1 MRTPRIRNMAAVA
14 AALRREVRQDTHF
27 LSSISYAIHIR
38 MIPQSHERNRI
49 YGYQAKGGTVLNV
62 YKRAL
67 LYVIRKKGKSLTLF
81 LLLLFITVSVMVGVS
96 IRDGTAKAAENLRA
110 TIGASFTMSGNINN
124 LDFHDGE
131 SGYTAEKIP
140 ISLNT
145 VEQIRNI
152 EGIKIYNAEQ
162 HTSVIAEGIYY
173 LSGMSSGSL
182 SANTETACQTDF
194 MNGILELAKGR
205 HITEDDRDAALI
217 SDKLAAENHLQV
229 GSELILKSASGDSGE
244 QTKVLIVGLYSSDGK
259 MEYDDDT
266 IFTTHDIYWKLSGQK
281 PFGYSGNV
289 TFYVTDPKELNH
301 IVEQVQQITS
311 IQWEDYFIRI
321 NESEY
326 KAVAYQIQTMER
338 LTEILITVI
347 AGVGFIVVALV
358 LAMRIKNRIHEAGI
372 FLSVGESAPQIML
385 QLICEIFM
393 ITVLV
398 FLVSPMLGRFI
409 VGQVEAALKNM
420 GTVIVMPISL
430 KTTALQFLL
439 ETLIIVFAVVTAAL
453 PVARMKPKD
462 ILSKM
467 S

>member
-1 MRTPRIRNMAAVA
+1 M
-14 AALRREVRQDTHF
+14 
-27 LSSISYAIHIR
+27 
-38 MIPQSHERNRI
+38 
-49 YGYQAKGGTVLNV
+49 NV

-182 SANTETACQTDF
+182 YANTETACQTDF
-194 MNGILELAKGR
+194 MNGILELAEGR

-229 GSELILKSASGDSGE
+229 GSELILKSASNDSRE
-244 QTKVLIVGLYSSDGK
+244 QAKVLIVGLYSSDGK
-259 MEYDDDT
+259 MEYDNDT
-266 IFTTHDIYWKLSGQK
+266 IFTTHDVYWKLSGQK

-289 TFYVTDPKELNH
+289 TFYVNDPKELNH

-358 LAMRIKNRIHEAGI
+358 LAMRIRNRIHEAGI
-372 FLSVGESAPQIML
+372 LLSVGESAPQIML
-385 QLICEIFM
+385 QLICEILM
-393 ITVLV
+393 IAALV
-398 FLVSPMLGRFI
+398 FFVSPMLGRFI
-409 VGQVEAALKNM
+409 VGQVEAALKNT
-420 GTVIVMPISL
+420 GTVIAMSISL

-439 ETLIIVFAVVTAAL
+439 ETLIIVLAVVTAAL

>member
-1 MRTPRIRNMAAVA
+1 M
-14 AALRREVRQDTHF
+14 
-27 LSSISYAIHIR
+27 
-38 MIPQSHERNRI
+38 
-49 YGYQAKGGTVLNV
+49 NV

-81 LLLLFITVSVMVGVS
+81 LLLLLITVSVMVGIS

-124 LDFHDGE
+124 LDFRDNE
-131 SGYTAEKIP
+131 AGYTAEKIP

-145 VEQIRNI
+145 VEQMITV
-152 EGIKIYNAEQ
+152 EGIKTYNAEQ
-162 HTSVIAEGIYY
+162 HTSVTAEGIYY
-173 LSGMSSGSL
+173 LSAMSSGSL
-182 SANTETACQTDF
+182 SANTETAYQTDF
-194 MNGILELAKGR
+194 MNGILELAEGR

-229 GSELILKSASGDSGE
+229 GSELVLESASGDSGE
-244 QTKVLIVGLYSSDGK
+244 QTKVLIVGLYSSDDK
-259 MEYDDDT
+259 MEYDNDT
-266 IFTTHDIYWKLSGQK
+266 IFTTHDVYWKLSGQK
-281 PFGYSGNV
+281 PFGYSGNI

-301 IVEQVQQITS
+301 IMEQIQQITS

-393 ITVLV
+393 IAVLV
-398 FLVSPMLGRFI
+398 FLASPMLGRFI

-420 GTVIVMPISL
+420 GTVIAMPISL
-430 KTTALQFLL
+430 KTMALQFLL

>member
-1 MRTPRIRNMAAVA
+1 M
-14 AALRREVRQDTHF
+14 
-27 LSSISYAIHIR
+27 
-38 MIPQSHERNRI
+38 
-49 YGYQAKGGTVLNV
+49 NV

-81 LLLLFITVSVMVGVS
+81 LLLLLITVSVMVGVS
-96 IRDGTAKAAENLRA
+96 IRDGTAKAAENLRT

-131 SGYTAEKIP
+131 AGYTAEKIP

-152 EGIKIYNAEQ
+152 EGIKTYNAKQ
-162 HTSVIAEGIYY
+162 HTSVTAEGIYY
-173 LSGMSSGSL
+173 LSGMSSGNL
-182 SANTETACQTDF
+182 STNTETAYQTDF
-194 MNGILELAKGR
+194 MNGILELAEGR

-229 GSELILKSASGDSGE
+229 GSELVLESASGDSGE
-244 QTKVLIVGLYSSDGK
+244 QTKVLIVGLYSSDDK
-259 MEYDDDT
+259 MEYDNDT
-266 IFTTHDIYWKLSGQK
+266 IFTTHDVYWKLSGQK

-289 TFYVTDPKELNH
+289 TFYVTDPKELNR

-385 QLICEIFM
+385 QLICEILM
-393 ITVLV
+393 IAALV
-398 FLVSPMLGRFI
+398 FFVSPMLGQFI

-420 GTVIVMPISL
+420 GTIITMSISL

-439 ETLIIVFAVVTAAL
+439 ETLIIVLAVVTAAL
-453 PVARMKPKD
+453 PIARMKPKD

>member
-1 MRTPRIRNMAAVA
+1 M
-14 AALRREVRQDTHF
+14 
-27 LSSISYAIHIR
+27 
-38 MIPQSHERNRI
+38 
-49 YGYQAKGGTVLNV
+49 NV

-152 EGIKIYNAEQ
+152 EGIKIYNAGQ

-194 MNGILELAKGR
+194 MNGILELAEGR

-301 IVEQVQQITS
+301 IVEQVQQIAS

>member
-1 MRTPRIRNMAAVA
+1 M
-14 AALRREVRQDTHF
+14 
-27 LSSISYAIHIR
+27 
-38 MIPQSHERNRI
+38 
-49 YGYQAKGGTVLNV
+49 NV

-194 MNGILELAKGR
+194 MNGILELAEGR

-289 TFYVTDPKELNH
+289 TFYVTDPKELNR

>member
-1 MRTPRIRNMAAVA
+1 M
-14 AALRREVRQDTHF
+14 
-27 LSSISYAIHIR
+27 
-38 MIPQSHERNRI
+38 
-49 YGYQAKGGTVLNV
+49 NV

-81 LLLLFITVSVMVGVS
+81 LLLFLITESVMVGIS

-131 SGYTAEKIP
+131 AGYTAEKIP

-152 EGIKIYNAEQ
+152 EGIKTYNAEQ
-162 HTSVIAEGIYY
+162 HTSVTAEGIYY

-182 SANTETACQTDF
+182 SANTETAYQTDF
-194 MNGILELAKGR
+194 MNGILKLSEGR

-229 GSELILKSASGDSGE
+229 GSELVLESASGDSGE
-244 QTKVLIVGLYSSDGK
+244 QTKVLIVGLYSSDNK
-259 MEYDDDT
+259 MEYDNDT
-266 IFTTHDIYWKLSGQK
+266 IFTTHDVYWKLSGQK
-281 PFGYSGNV
+281 PFGYSGNI

-385 QLICEIFM
+385 QLICEILM
-393 ITVLV
+393 IAVLV
-398 FLVSPMLGRFI
+398 FFVSPMLGQFI

-420 GTVIVMPISL
+420 GTVIAMSISL
-430 KTTALQFLL
+430 KTMALQFLL

>member
-1 MRTPRIRNMAAVA
+1 
-14 AALRREVRQDTHF
+14 
-27 LSSISYAIHIR
+27 
-38 MIPQSHERNRI
+38 
-49 YGYQAKGGTVLNV
+49 
-62 YKRAL
+62 
-67 LYVIRKKGKSLTLF
+67 
-81 LLLLFITVSVMVGVS
+81 MVGIS

-131 SGYTAEKIP
+131 AGYTAEKIP

-152 EGIKIYNAEQ
+152 EGIKTYNAEQ
-162 HTSVIAEGIYY
+162 HTSVTAEEIYY
-173 LSGMSSGSL
+173 FSGMSSGSL

-194 MNGILELAKGR
+194 MNGILELAEGR

-229 GSELILKSASGDSGE
+229 GSELVLKSASNDSRE
-244 QTKVLIVGLYSSDGK
+244 QAKVLIVGLYSSDGK

-266 IFTTHDIYWKLSGQK
+266 IFTTHDVYWKLSGQK

-289 TFYVTDPKELNH
+289 TFYVNDPKELNH
-301 IVEQVQQITS
+301 IVEQVQQIES

-347 AGVGFIVVALV
+347 AGVGFIVLALV
-358 LAMRIKNRIHEAGI
+358 LAMRIRNRIHEAGI
-372 FLSVGESAPQIML
+372 FLSIGESAPQIML
-385 QLICEIFM
+385 QLIFEILM
-393 ITVLV
+393 IAVLV
-398 FLVSPMLGRFI
+398 FLVSPVLGRFI
-409 VGQVEAALKNM
+409 VGQVEDILINM
-420 GTVIVMPISL
+420 GTAITMSTSL
-430 KTTALQFLL
+430 KVTVLQFLL
-439 ETLIIVFAVVTAAL
+439 EILIIVFAVVTAAL
-453 PVARMKPKD
+453 PVVRMKPKD

-467 S
+467 N

>member
-1 MRTPRIRNMAAVA
+1 M
-14 AALRREVRQDTHF
+14 
-27 LSSISYAIHIR
+27 
-38 MIPQSHERNRI
+38 
-49 YGYQAKGGTVLNV
+49 NV

-81 LLLLFITVSVMVGVS
+81 LLLFLITESVMVGIS

-131 SGYTAEKIP
+131 AGYTAEKIP

-152 EGIKIYNAEQ
+152 EGIKTYNAEQ
-162 HTSVIAEGIYY
+162 HTSVTAEGIYY
-173 LSGMSSGSL
+173 LSGMSSGNL
-182 SANTETACQTDF
+182 STNTETAYQTDF
-194 MNGILELAKGR
+194 MNGILELAEGR

-229 GSELILKSASGDSGE
+229 GSELVLKSASNDSRE
-244 QTKVLIVGLYSSDGK
+244 QAKILIVGLYSSDGK
-259 MEYDDDT
+259 MEYDNDT

-289 TFYVTDPKELNH
+289 TFYVNDPKELNH
-301 IVEQVQQITS
+301 IVEQVQQIES

-347 AGVGFIVVALV
+347 AGVGFIVLALV
-358 LAMRIKNRIHEAGI
+358 LAMRIRNRIHEAGI
-372 FLSVGESAPQIML
+372 FLSIGESAPQIML
-385 QLICEIFM
+385 QLIFEILM
-393 ITVLV
+393 IAVLV
-398 FLVSPMLGRFI
+398 FLVSPVLGRFI
-409 VGQVEAALKNM
+409 VGQVEDILINM
-420 GTVIVMPISL
+420 GTAITMSTSL
-430 KTTALQFLL
+430 KVTVLQFLL
-439 ETLIIVFAVVTAAL
+439 EILIIVFAVVTAAL
-453 PVARMKPKD
+453 PVVRMKPKD

-467 S
+467 N

>member
-1 MRTPRIRNMAAVA
+1 MNI
-14 AALRREVRQDTHF
+14 
-27 LSSISYAIHIR
+27 
-38 MIPQSHERNRI
+38 
-49 YGYQAKGGTVLNV
+49 

-81 LLLLFITVSVMVGVS
+81 LLLLLITVSVMVGVS
-96 IRDGTAKAAENLRA
+96 IRDGTAKAAENLRT

-124 LDFHDGE
+124 LDFHNGE
-131 SGYTAEKIP
+131 AGYTAEKIP
-140 ISLNT
+140 ISLKA
-145 VEQIRNI
+145 VEQMIDI
-152 EGIKIYNAEQ
+152 EGIKTYNAEQ
-162 HTSVIAEGIYY
+162 HTSVAAKGIDY

-182 SANTETACQTDF
+182 SANTETAYQTDF
-194 MNGILELAKGR
+194 MNGILKLSEGR

-229 GSELILKSASGDSGE
+229 GSELVLESASGDSGE
-244 QTKVLIVGLYSSDGK
+244 QTKVLIVGLYSSDNK
-259 MEYDDDT
+259 MEYDNDT
-266 IFTTHDIYWKLSGQK
+266 IFTTHDVYWKLSGQK
-281 PFGYSGNV
+281 PFGYSGNI

-385 QLICEIFM
+385 QLICEILM
-393 ITVLV
+393 IAVLV
-398 FLVSPMLGRFI
+398 FFVSPMLGQFI

-420 GTVIVMPISL
+420 GTVIAMSISL
-430 KTTALQFLL
+430 KTMALQFLL

>member
-1 MRTPRIRNMAAVA
+1 M
-14 AALRREVRQDTHF
+14 
-27 LSSISYAIHIR
+27 
-38 MIPQSHERNRI
+38 
-49 YGYQAKGGTVLNV
+49 NV

-81 LLLLFITVSVMVGVS
+81 LLLLLITVSVMVGIS

-131 SGYTAEKIP
+131 AGYTAEKIP

-152 EGIKIYNAEQ
+152 EGIKTYNAEQ
-162 HTSVIAEGIYY
+162 HTSVTAEEIYY

-194 MNGILELAKGR
+194 MNGILELAEGR

-229 GSELILKSASGDSGE
+229 GSELVLKSASNDSRE
-244 QTKVLIVGLYSSDGK
+244 QAKVLIVGLYSSDGK

-289 TFYVTDPKELNH
+289 TFYVNDPKELNH
-301 IVEQVQQITS
+301 IVEQVQQIES

-326 KAVAYQIQTMER
+326 KEVAYQIQTMER

-358 LAMRIKNRIHEAGI
+358 LAMRIRNRIHEAGI
-372 FLSVGESAPQIML
+372 LLSVGESAPQIML
-385 QLICEIFM
+385 QLICEILM
-393 ITVLV
+393 IVVLV
-398 FLVSPMLGRFI
+398 FLVSPVLGWFM

-420 GTVIVMPISL
+420 GMAITMAISL
-430 KTTALQFLL
+430 KVTVLQFLL
-439 ETLIIVFAVVTAAL
+439 EILIIVFAVVTAAL

>member
-1 MRTPRIRNMAAVA
+1 MNI
-14 AALRREVRQDTHF
+14 
-27 LSSISYAIHIR
+27 
-38 MIPQSHERNRI
+38 
-49 YGYQAKGGTVLNV
+49 

-81 LLLLFITVSVMVGVS
+81 LLLLLITVSVMVGVS
-96 IRDGTAKAAENLRA
+96 IRDGTAKAAENLRT

-131 SGYTAEKIP
+131 AGYTAEKIP

-152 EGIKIYNAEQ
+152 EGIKTYNAEQ
-162 HTSVIAEGIYY
+162 HTSVTAEGIYY
-173 LSGMSSGSL
+173 LSGMSSGNL
-182 SANTETACQTDF
+182 STNTETAYQTDF
-194 MNGILELAKGR
+194 MNGILELAEGR

-229 GSELILKSASGDSGE
+229 GSEIVLESASGDSGE
-244 QTKVLIVGLYSSDGK
+244 QTKVLIVGLYSSDDK
-259 MEYDDDT
+259 MEYDNDT
-266 IFTTHDIYWKLSGQK
+266 IFTTHDVYWKLSGQK

-289 TFYVTDPKELNH
+289 TFYVTDPKELNR

-385 QLICEIFM
+385 QLICEILM
-393 ITVLV
+393 IAALV
-398 FLVSPMLGRFI
+398 FFVSPMLGQFI

-420 GTVIVMPISL
+420 GTIITMSISL

-439 ETLIIVFAVVTAAL
+439 ETLIIVLAVVTAAL
-453 PVARMKPKD
+453 PIARMKPKD

>member
-1 MRTPRIRNMAAVA
+1 M
-14 AALRREVRQDTHF
+14 
-27 LSSISYAIHIR
+27 
-38 MIPQSHERNRI
+38 
-49 YGYQAKGGTVLNV
+49 NV

-81 LLLLFITVSVMVGVS
+81 LLLLLITVSVMVGVS
-96 IRDGTAKAAENLRA
+96 IRDGTAKAAENLRT

-194 MNGILELAKGR
+194 MNGILELAEGR

-229 GSELILKSASGDSGE
+229 GSELVLESASGDSGE
-244 QTKVLIVGLYSSDGK
+244 QTKVLIVGLYSSDNK
-259 MEYDDDT
+259 MEYDNDT
-266 IFTTHDIYWKLSGQK
+266 IFTTHDVYWKLSGQK
-281 PFGYSGNV
+281 PFGYSGNI

-358 LAMRIKNRIHEAGI
+358 LAMRIRNRIHEAGI
-372 FLSVGESAPQIML
+372 LLSVGESAPQIML
-385 QLICEIFM
+385 QLICEILM
-393 ITVLV
+393 IAALV
-398 FLVSPMLGRFI
+398 FFVSPMLGRFI
-409 VGQVEAALKNM
+409 VGQVEAALKNT
-420 GTVIVMPISL
+420 GTVIAMSISL

-439 ETLIIVFAVVTAAL
+439 ETLIIVLAVVTAAL

>member
-1 MRTPRIRNMAAVA
+1 M
-14 AALRREVRQDTHF
+14 
-27 LSSISYAIHIR
+27 
-38 MIPQSHERNRI
+38 
-49 YGYQAKGGTVLNV
+49 NV

-81 LLLLFITVSVMVGVS
+81 LLLLLITVSVMVGIS
-96 IRDGTAKAAENLRA
+96 IRDGTAKAAENLRT

-124 LDFHDGE
+124 LDFCDNE
-131 SGYTAEKIP
+131 AGYTAEKIP

-162 HTSVIAEGIYY
+162 HTSVTAEGIYY
-173 LSGMSSGSL
+173 LSGMPSGSL
-182 SANTETACQTDF
+182 SANTETAYQTDF
-194 MNGILELAKGR
+194 INGILELAEGR
-205 HITEDDRDAALI
+205 HITEDDRDVALI

-229 GSELILKSASGDSGE
+229 GCELVLESASGDSGE

-259 MEYDDDT
+259 MEYDNDT
-266 IFTTHDIYWKLSGQK
+266 IFTTHDVYWKLFGQK

-311 IQWEDYFIRI
+311 IQWEDYFI

-338 LTEILITVI
+338 LTEILIIVI

-385 QLICEIFM
+385 QFICEILM
-393 ITVLV
+393 IAVLV

-420 GTVIVMPISL
+420 GTVIAMSISL
-430 KTTALQFLL
+430 KTIALQFLL

-453 PVARMKPKD
+453 PIARMKPKD

>member
-1 MRTPRIRNMAAVA
+1 M
-14 AALRREVRQDTHF
+14 
-27 LSSISYAIHIR
+27 
-38 MIPQSHERNRI
+38 
-49 YGYQAKGGTVLNV
+49 NV

-124 LDFHDGE
+124 LDFCDNE
-131 SGYTAEKIP
+131 AGYTAEKIP

-152 EGIKIYNAEQ
+152 EGIKTYNAEQ
-162 HTSVIAEGIYY
+162 HTSVTAEEIYY
-173 LSGMSSGSL
+173 LSGMSNGSL
-182 SANTETACQTDF
+182 TANTETACQTDF
-194 MNGILELAKGR
+194 MNGILELAEGR

-229 GSELILKSASGDSGE
+229 GSELVLKSASNDSRE
-244 QTKVLIVGLYSSDGK
+244 QAKVLIVGLYSSDGK

-266 IFTTHDIYWKLSGQK
+266 IFTTHDVYWKLSGQK

-289 TFYVTDPKELNH
+289 TFYVNDPKELNH
-301 IVEQVQQITS
+301 IVEQVQEIES

-358 LAMRIKNRIHEAGI
+358 LAMRIRNRIHEAGI
-372 FLSVGESAPQIML
+372 LLSVGESAPQIML
-385 QLICEIFM
+385 QLICEILM
-393 ITVLV
+393 IAALV
-398 FLVSPMLGRFI
+398 FFVSPMLGRFI

-420 GTVIVMPISL
+420 GTVIAMSISL

>member
-1 MRTPRIRNMAAVA
+1 M
-14 AALRREVRQDTHF
+14 
-27 LSSISYAIHIR
+27 
-38 MIPQSHERNRI
+38 
-49 YGYQAKGGTVLNV
+49 NV

-81 LLLLFITVSVMVGVS
+81 LLLLLITVSVMVGIS

-131 SGYTAEKIP
+131 AGYTAEKIP

-152 EGIKIYNAEQ
+152 EGIKTYNAEQ
-162 HTSVIAEGIYY
+162 HTSVTAEEIYY

-194 MNGILELAKGR
+194 MNGILELAEGR

-229 GSELILKSASGDSGE
+229 GSELVLKSASNDSRE
-244 QTKVLIVGLYSSDGK
+244 QAKVLIVGLYSSDGK

-266 IFTTHDIYWKLSGQK
+266 IFTTHDVYWKLSGQK

-289 TFYVTDPKELNH
+289 TFYVNDPKELNH
-301 IVEQVQQITS
+301 IVEQVQQIES

-326 KAVAYQIQTMER
+326 KEVAYQIQTMER

-358 LAMRIKNRIHEAGI
+358 LAMRIRNRIHEAGI
-372 FLSVGESAPQIML
+372 LLSVGESAPQIML
-385 QLICEIFM
+385 QLICEILM
-393 ITVLV
+393 IVVLV
-398 FLVSPMLGRFI
+398 FLVSPVLGWFM

-420 GTVIVMPISL
+420 GMAITMAISL
-430 KTTALQFLL
+430 KVTVLQFLL
-439 ETLIIVFAVVTAAL
+439 EILIIVFAVVTAAL

>member
-1 MRTPRIRNMAAVA
+1 M
-14 AALRREVRQDTHF
+14 
-27 LSSISYAIHIR
+27 
-38 MIPQSHERNRI
+38 
-49 YGYQAKGGTVLNV
+49 NV

-81 LLLLFITVSVMVGVS
+81 LLLFLITESVMVGIS

-124 LDFHDGE
+124 LDFHNGE
-131 SGYTAEKIP
+131 AGYSTEKIP
-140 ISLNT
+140 ISLKA
-145 VEQIRNI
+145 VEQMITV
-152 EGIKIYNAEQ
+152 EGIKTYNAEQ
-162 HTSVIAEGIYY
+162 HTSVTAEGIYY

-194 MNGILELAKGR
+194 MNGILELAEGR

-229 GSELILKSASGDSGE
+229 GSELVLKSASNDSRE
-244 QTKVLIVGLYSSDGK
+244 QAKILIVGLYSSDGK
-259 MEYDDDT
+259 MEYDNDT

-289 TFYVTDPKELNH
+289 TFYVNDPKELNH
-301 IVEQVQQITS
+301 IVEQVQQIES

-347 AGVGFIVVALV
+347 AGVGFIVLALV
-358 LAMRIKNRIHEAGI
+358 LAMRIRNRIHEAGI
-372 FLSVGESAPQIML
+372 FLSIGESAPQIML
-385 QLICEIFM
+385 QLIFEILM
-393 ITVLV
+393 IAVLV
-398 FLVSPMLGRFI
+398 FLVSPVLGRFI
-409 VGQVEAALKNM
+409 VGQVEDILINM
-420 GTVIVMPISL
+420 GTAITMSTSL
-430 KTTALQFLL
+430 KVTVLQFLL
-439 ETLIIVFAVVTAAL
+439 EILIIVFAVVTAAL
-453 PVARMKPKD
+453 PVVRMKPKD

-467 S
+467 N

>member
-1 MRTPRIRNMAAVA
+1 M
-14 AALRREVRQDTHF
+14 
-27 LSSISYAIHIR
+27 
-38 MIPQSHERNRI
+38 
-49 YGYQAKGGTVLNV
+49 NV

-81 LLLLFITVSVMVGVS
+81 LLLLLITVSVMVGIS
-96 IRDGTAKAAENLRA
+96 IRDGTAKAAENLRT

-124 LDFHDGE
+124 LDFRDNE
-131 SGYTAEKIP
+131 AGYTAEKIP

-162 HTSVIAEGIYY
+162 HTSVTVWGIYY
-173 LSGMSSGSL
+173 LSGMPSGSL
-182 SANTETACQTDF
+182 SANTETAYQTDF
-194 MNGILELAKGR
+194 INGILELAEGR

-217 SDKLAAENHLQV
+217 SDKLASENNLQV
-229 GSELILKSASGDSGE
+229 GSELILESASGDCGE

-259 MEYDDDT
+259 MEYDNDT
-266 IFTTHDIYWKLSGQK
+266 IFTTHDVYWKLSGQK
-281 PFGYSGNV
+281 PFGYSGNIF
-289 TFYVTDPKELNH
+289 FYVTDPKELNH
-301 IVEQVQQITS
+301 IVEQVQQIES

-385 QLICEIFM
+385 QLICEILM
-393 ITVLV
+393 IAVLV
-398 FLVSPMLGRFI
+398 FLASSMLGRFI

-420 GTVIVMPISL
+420 GTVIAMSISL

-439 ETLIIVFAVVTAAL
+439 ETLIIVFAVVTAAF
-453 PVARMKPKD
+453 PIARMKPKD

>member
-1 MRTPRIRNMAAVA
+1 M
-14 AALRREVRQDTHF
+14 
-27 LSSISYAIHIR
+27 
-38 MIPQSHERNRI
+38 
-49 YGYQAKGGTVLNV
+49 NV

-81 LLLLFITVSVMVGVS
+81 LLLLLITVSVMVGIS
-96 IRDGTAKAAENLRA
+96 IRDGTAKAAENLRT

-124 LDFHDGE
+124 LDFRDNE
-131 SGYTAEKIP
+131 AGYTAEKIP

-145 VEQIRNI
+145 VEQMITV
-152 EGIKIYNAEQ
+152 EGIKTYNAEQ
-162 HTSVIAEGIYY
+162 HTSVTAEGIYY
-173 LSGMSSGSL
+173 LSAMPSGSL
-182 SANTETACQTDF
+182 SANTETAYQTDF
-194 MNGILELAKGR
+194 MNGILELAEGR

-229 GSELILKSASGDSGE
+229 GSELILKSASGDCEE
-244 QTKVLIVGLYSSDGK
+244 QIKVLIVGLYSSDGK
-259 MEYDDDT
+259 MEYDNDT
-266 IFTTHDIYWKLSGQK
+266 IFTTHDVYWKLSRQK
-281 PFGYSGNV
+281 PFGYSGNI

-301 IVEQVQQITS
+301 IVEQIQQITS

-321 NESEY
+321 NEFEY

-385 QLICEIFM
+385 QLICEILM
-393 ITVLV
+393 IAVLV

-420 GTVIVMPISL
+420 GTVIAMPISL

>member
-1 MRTPRIRNMAAVA
+1 M
-14 AALRREVRQDTHF
+14 
-27 LSSISYAIHIR
+27 
-38 MIPQSHERNRI
+38 
-49 YGYQAKGGTVLNV
+49 NV

-81 LLLLFITVSVMVGVS
+81 LLLFLITESVMVGIS

-131 SGYTAEKIP
+131 AGYTAEKIP

-152 EGIKIYNAEQ
+152 EGIKTYNAEQ
-162 HTSVIAEGIYY
+162 HTSVTAEEIYY

-194 MNGILELAKGR
+194 MNRILELAEGR

-229 GSELILKSASGDSGE
+229 GSELVLKSASNDSRE
-244 QTKVLIVGLYSSDGK
+244 QAKILIVGLYSSDGK
-259 MEYDDDT
+259 MEYDNDT

-289 TFYVTDPKELNH
+289 TFYVNDPKELNH
-301 IVEQVQQITS
+301 IVEQVQQIES

-326 KAVAYQIQTMER
+326 KEVAYQIQTMER

-358 LAMRIKNRIHEAGI
+358 LAMRIRNRIHEAGI
-372 FLSVGESAPQIML
+372 LLSVGESAPQIML

-439 ETLIIVFAVVTAAL
+439 ETLIIVLAVVTAAL

>member
-1 MRTPRIRNMAAVA
+1 M
-14 AALRREVRQDTHF
+14 
-27 LSSISYAIHIR
+27 
-38 MIPQSHERNRI
+38 
-49 YGYQAKGGTVLNV
+49 NV

-81 LLLLFITVSVMVGVS
+81 LLLLLITVSVMVGIS

-131 SGYTAEKIP
+131 AGYTTEKIP

-145 VEQIRNI
+145 VEQMIII
-152 EGIKIYNAEQ
+152 EGIKTYNAEQ
-162 HTSVIAEGIYY
+162 HTSVTAEGIYY

-182 SANTETACQTDF
+182 SANTETAYQTDF
-194 MNGILELAKGR
+194 MNGILELAEGR

-229 GSELILKSASGDSGE
+229 GSELVLESASGDSGE
-244 QTKVLIVGLYSSDGK
+244 QTKVLIVGLYSSDDK
-259 MEYDDDT
+259 MEYDNDT
-266 IFTTHDIYWKLSGQK
+266 IFTTHDVYWKLSGQK

-338 LTEILITVI
+338 LTEILIIVI

-385 QLICEIFM
+385 QLICEILM
-393 ITVLV
+393 IAVLV

-420 GTVIVMPISL
+420 GIVIAMPISL
-430 KTTALQFLL
+430 KTMALQFLL
-439 ETLIIVFAVVTAAL
+439 ETLIIVFAVVTAAF

>member
-1 MRTPRIRNMAAVA
+1 M
-14 AALRREVRQDTHF
+14 
-27 LSSISYAIHIR
+27 
-38 MIPQSHERNRI
+38 
-49 YGYQAKGGTVLNV
+49 NV

-81 LLLLFITVSVMVGVS
+81 LLLLLITMSVMVGVS
-96 IRDGTAKAAENLRA
+96 IRDGTAKAAKNLRA

-131 SGYTAEKIP
+131 AGYTAEKIP

-145 VEQIRNI
+145 VEQMIII
-152 EGIKIYNAEQ
+152 EGIKTYNAEQ
-162 HTSVIAEGIYY
+162 HTSVTAEGIYY

-182 SANTETACQTDF
+182 SANTETAYQTDF
-194 MNGILELAKGR
+194 MNGILELAEGR

-229 GSELILKSASGDSGE
+229 GSELVLESASGDSRE
-244 QTKVLIVGLYSSDGK
+244 QNKVLIVGLYSSDGK
-259 MEYDDDT
+259 MEYDNDT

-338 LTEILITVI
+338 LTEILIIVI

-385 QLICEIFM
+385 QLICEILM
-393 ITVLV
+393 IAVLV

-430 KTTALQFLL
+430 KTMALQFLL

>member
-1 MRTPRIRNMAAVA
+1 M
-14 AALRREVRQDTHF
+14 
-27 LSSISYAIHIR
+27 
-38 MIPQSHERNRI
+38 
-49 YGYQAKGGTVLNV
+49 NV

-67 LYVIRKKGKSLTLF
+67 LYVIRKKGKSLMLF
-81 LLLLFITVSVMVGVS
+81 LLLLLITVSVMVGVS
-96 IRDGTAKAAENLRA
+96 IRDGTAKAAENLRT

-124 LDFHDGE
+124 LDFCDNE
-131 SGYTAEKIP
+131 AGYTAEKIP

-152 EGIKIYNAEQ
+152 EGIKTYNAEQ
-162 HTSVIAEGIYY
+162 YTSVTAEGIDY
-173 LSGMSSGSL
+173 LSGMPSGSL
-182 SANTETACQTDF
+182 SANTETAYQTDF
-194 MNGILELAKGR
+194 INGILELAEGR

-217 SDKLAAENHLQV
+217 SDKLAAENNLQV
-229 GSELILKSASGDSGE
+229 GSELVLESASDDSRE

-259 MEYDDDT
+259 MEYDNDT
-266 IFTTHDIYWKLSGQK
+266 IFTTHDVYWKLSRQK
-281 PFGYSGNV
+281 PFGYSGNI

-301 IVEQVQQITS
+301 IVEQVQQIES

-385 QLICEIFM
+385 QLICEILM
-393 ITVLV
+393 IAVLV

-420 GTVIVMPISL
+420 GTVIAMPISL

>member
-1 MRTPRIRNMAAVA
+1 M
-14 AALRREVRQDTHF
+14 
-27 LSSISYAIHIR
+27 
-38 MIPQSHERNRI
+38 
-49 YGYQAKGGTVLNV
+49 NV

-81 LLLLFITVSVMVGVS
+81 LLLLLITVAVMVGVS
-96 IRDGTAKAAENLRA
+96 IRDGTAKAAENLRT

-131 SGYTAEKIP
+131 AGYTAEKIP

-152 EGIKIYNAEQ
+152 EGIKTYNAEQ
-162 HTSVIAEGIYY
+162 HTSVTAKGIDY
-173 LSGMSSGSL
+173 LSGMSNGSL
-182 SANTETACQTDF
+182 SANTETAYQTDF
-194 MNGILELAKGR
+194 MNGILELSEGR

-229 GSELILKSASGDSGE
+229 GSELVLESASGDSGE
-244 QTKVLIVGLYSSDGK
+244 QTKVMIVGLYSSDGK
-259 MEYDDDT
+259 MEYDNDT
-266 IFTTHDIYWKLSGQK
+266 IFTTHDVYWKLSGQK
-281 PFGYSGNV
+281 TFGYCGNV

-301 IVEQVQQITS
+301 IVEQVQQIAS

-385 QLICEIFM
+385 QFICEVLM
-393 ITVLV
+393 IAVLAS
-398 FLVSPMLGRFI
+398 LVSPMLGRFI

-420 GTVIVMPISL
+420 GTVIAMPISL
-430 KTTALQFLL
+430 KTMALQFLL

>member
-1 MRTPRIRNMAAVA
+1 M
-14 AALRREVRQDTHF
+14 
-27 LSSISYAIHIR
+27 
-38 MIPQSHERNRI
+38 
-49 YGYQAKGGTVLNV
+49 NV

-67 LYVIRKKGKSLTLF
+67 FYVIRKKEKSLTLF
-81 LLLLFITVSVMVGVS
+81 LLLLFITVSVMVGIS
-96 IRDGTAKAAENLRA
+96 IRNGTAKAAENLRT

-124 LDFHDGE
+124 LDFHNGE
-131 SGYTAEKIP
+131 AGYTAEKIP

-152 EGIKIYNAEQ
+152 EGIKTYNAEQ
-162 HTSVIAEGIYY
+162 HTSVTAEGIYY

-182 SANTETACQTDF
+182 SANTETACQMDF
-194 MNGILELAKGR
+194 MNGILELWEGR

-229 GSELILKSASGDSGE
+229 GSELVLESASGDSRE
-244 QTKVLIVGLYSSDGK
+244 QTKVLIVGLYSSDDK
-259 MEYDDDT
+259 MEYDNDT
-266 IFTTHDIYWKLSGQK
+266 IFTTHDVYWKLSGQK

-289 TFYVTDPKELNH
+289 TFYVTDPKELNR
-301 IVEQVQQITS
+301 IVEQVQQIAS

-321 NESEY
+321 SESEY

-358 LAMRIKNRIHEAGI
+358 LAMRIKDRIHEAGI
-372 FLSVGESAPQIML
+372 FLSVGESALQIML
-385 QLICEIFM
+385 QLICEILM
-393 ITVLV
+393 IAALV
-398 FLVSPMLGRFI
+398 FFVSPMLGRLI
-409 VGQVEAALKNM
+409 VGQVEAALKNT
-420 GTVIVMPISL
+420 GTVIVMSISL

>member
-1 MRTPRIRNMAAVA
+1 M
-14 AALRREVRQDTHF
+14 
-27 LSSISYAIHIR
+27 
-38 MIPQSHERNRI
+38 
-49 YGYQAKGGTVLNV
+49 NV

-81 LLLLFITVSVMVGVS
+81 LLLLLITVSVMVGVS
-96 IRDGTAKAAENLRA
+96 IRDGTAKAAENLRT

-131 SGYTAEKIP
+131 AGYTAEKIP

-152 EGIKIYNAEQ
+152 EGIKTYNAEQ
-162 HTSVIAEGIYY
+162 HTSVAAKGIDY

-182 SANTETACQTDF
+182 SANTETAYQTDF
-194 MNGILELAKGR
+194 MNGILKLSEGR

-229 GSELILKSASGDSGE
+229 GSELVLESASGDSGE
-244 QTKVLIVGLYSSDGK
+244 QTKVLIVGLYSSDNK
-259 MEYDDDT
+259 MEYDNDT

-281 PFGYSGNV
+281 PFGYSGNI
-289 TFYVTDPKELNH
+289 TFYVTDPKELNR

-385 QLICEIFM
+385 QLICEILM
-393 ITVLV
+393 IAALV
-398 FLVSPMLGRFI
+398 FFVSPMLGRFI

-420 GTVIVMPISL
+420 GTVIAMSISL
-430 KTTALQFLL
+430 KTMALQFLL

>member
-1 MRTPRIRNMAAVA
+1 M
-14 AALRREVRQDTHF
+14 
-27 LSSISYAIHIR
+27 
-38 MIPQSHERNRI
+38 
-49 YGYQAKGGTVLNV
+49 NV

-81 LLLLFITVSVMVGVS
+81 LLLLLITVSVMVGIS

-131 SGYTAEKIP
+131 AGYTAEKIP

-152 EGIKIYNAEQ
+152 EGIKTYNAEQ
-162 HTSVIAEGIYY
+162 HTSVTAEEIYY

-194 MNGILELAKGR
+194 MNGILELAEGR

-229 GSELILKSASGDSGE
+229 GSELVLKSASNDSRE
-244 QTKVLIVGLYSSDGK
+244 QAKILIVGLYSSDGK
-259 MEYDDDT
+259 MEYDNDT

-289 TFYVTDPKELNH
+289 TFYVNDPKELNH
-301 IVEQVQQITS
+301 IVEQVQQIES

-347 AGVGFIVVALV
+347 AGVGFIVLALV
-358 LAMRIKNRIHEAGI
+358 LAMRIRNRIHEAGI
-372 FLSVGESAPQIML
+372 FLSIGESAPQIML
-385 QLICEIFM
+385 QLIFEILM
-393 ITVLV
+393 IAVLV
-398 FLVSPMLGRFI
+398 FLVSPVLGRFI
-409 VGQVEAALKNM
+409 VGQVEDILINM
-420 GTVIVMPISL
+420 GTAITMSTSL
-430 KTTALQFLL
+430 KVTVLQFLL
-439 ETLIIVFAVVTAAL
+439 EILIIVFAVVTAAL
-453 PVARMKPKD
+453 PVVRMKPKD

-467 S
+467 N

>member
-1 MRTPRIRNMAAVA
+1 M
-14 AALRREVRQDTHF
+14 
-27 LSSISYAIHIR
+27 
-38 MIPQSHERNRI
+38 
-49 YGYQAKGGTVLNV
+49 NV

-81 LLLLFITVSVMVGVS
+81 LLLLLITMSVMVGIS
-96 IRDGTAKAAENLRA
+96 IRNGTAKAAENLRA

-124 LDFHDGE
+124 LDFRDNE
-131 SGYTAEKIP
+131 AGYIAEKIP

-162 HTSVIAEGIYY
+162 HTSVTTEGIDY
-173 LSGMSSGSL
+173 LSGMPSGSL
-182 SANTETACQTDF
+182 SANTETAYQTDF
-194 MNGILELAKGR
+194 MNGILELAEGR

-229 GSELILKSASGDSGE
+229 GSRLVLKSASDDSRE

-259 MEYDDDT
+259 MEYDNDT
-266 IFTTHDIYWKLSGQK
+266 IFTTHDVYWKLSGQK
-281 PFGYSGNV
+281 TFGYFGNV

-301 IVEQVQQITS
+301 IVEQVQQIES

-347 AGVGFIVVALV
+347 VGVGFIVLALV
-358 LAMRIKNRIHEAGI
+358 LAMRIRNRIHEAGI
-372 FLSVGESAPQIML
+372 FLSIGESAPQIML
-385 QLICEIFM
+385 QLICEILM
-393 ITVLV
+393 IVVLV
-398 FLVSPMLGRFI
+398 FLVSPVLGWFI
-409 VGQVEAALKNM
+409 VGQVEATLKNIGM
-420 GTVIVMPISL
+420 AITMSISL
-430 KTTALQFLL
+430 KVTVLQFLL
-439 ETLIIVFAVVTAAL
+439 EILIIVFAVVTAAL
-453 PVARMKPKD
+453 PVTRMKPKD

>member
-1 MRTPRIRNMAAVA
+1 M
-14 AALRREVRQDTHF
+14 
-27 LSSISYAIHIR
+27 
-38 MIPQSHERNRI
+38 
-49 YGYQAKGGTVLNV
+49 NV

-81 LLLLFITVSVMVGVS
+81 LLLFLITESVMVGIS

-131 SGYTAEKIP
+131 AGYTAEKIP

-152 EGIKIYNAEQ
+152 EGIKTYNAEQ
-162 HTSVIAEGIYY
+162 HTSVTVEEIYY

-194 MNGILELAKGR
+194 MNGILELAEGR

-229 GSELILKSASGDSGE
+229 GSELVLKSASNDSRE
-244 QTKVLIVGLYSSDGK
+244 QAKVLIVGLYSSDGK

-289 TFYVTDPKELNH
+289 TFYVNDPKELNH
-301 IVEQVQQITS
+301 IVEQVQQIES

-347 AGVGFIVVALV
+347 AGVGFIVVALL
-358 LAMRIKNRIHEAGI
+358 LAMRVRNRIHEAGI
-372 FLSVGESAPQIML
+372 FLSVGESASKIML
-385 QLICEIFM
+385 QLICEILM
-393 ITVLV
+393 IAVLV
-398 FLVSPMLGRFI
+398 FFVSPMLGRFI
-409 VGQVEAALKNM
+409 VGQVEATLKNM
-420 GTVIVMPISL
+420 GTVIAMSISL

-439 ETLIIVFAVVTAAL
+439 ETLIIVLAVVTAAL

-462 ILSKM
+462 ILSTM

>member
-1 MRTPRIRNMAAVA
+1 M
-14 AALRREVRQDTHF
+14 
-27 LSSISYAIHIR
+27 
-38 MIPQSHERNRI
+38 
-49 YGYQAKGGTVLNV
+49 NV

-81 LLLLFITVSVMVGVS
+81 LLLFLITESVMVGIS

-131 SGYTAEKIP
+131 AGYTAEKIP

-152 EGIKIYNAEQ
+152 EGIKTYNAEQ
-162 HTSVIAEGIYY
+162 HTSVTAEEIYY

-194 MNGILELAKGR
+194 MNRILELAEGR

-229 GSELILKSASGDSGE
+229 GSELVLKSASNDSRE
-244 QTKVLIVGLYSSDGK
+244 QAKILIVGLYSSDGK
-259 MEYDDDT
+259 MEYDNDT

-289 TFYVTDPKELNH
+289 TFYVNDPKELNH
-301 IVEQVQQITS
+301 IVEQVQQIES

-326 KAVAYQIQTMER
+326 KEVAYQIQTMER

-358 LAMRIKNRIHEAGI
+358 LAMRIRNRIHEAGI
-372 FLSVGESAPQIML
+372 LLSVGESAPQIML

-420 GTVIVMPISL
+420 GTVIAMPISL

-439 ETLIIVFAVVTAAL
+439 ETLIIVLAVVTAAL

>member
-1 MRTPRIRNMAAVA
+1 M
-14 AALRREVRQDTHF
+14 
-27 LSSISYAIHIR
+27 
-38 MIPQSHERNRI
+38 
-49 YGYQAKGGTVLNV
+49 NV

-81 LLLLFITVSVMVGVS
+81 LLLFLITESVMVGIS

-131 SGYTAEKIP
+131 AGYTAEKIP

-152 EGIKIYNAEQ
+152 EGIKTYNAEQ
-162 HTSVIAEGIYY
+162 HTSVTAEEIYY

-194 MNGILELAKGR
+194 MNGILELAEGR

-229 GSELILKSASGDSGE
+229 GSELVLESASGDSGE
-244 QTKVLIVGLYSSDGK
+244 QTKILIVGLYSSDDK
-259 MEYDDDT
+259 MEYDNDT
-266 IFTTHDIYWKLSGQK
+266 IFTTHDVYWKLSGQK

-289 TFYVTDPKELNH
+289 TFYVNDPKELNH

-311 IQWEDYFIRI
+311 IQWENYFIRI

-358 LAMRIKNRIHEAGI
+358 LAMRIRNRIHEAGI
-372 FLSVGESAPQIML
+372 LLSVGESAPQIML
-385 QLICEIFM
+385 QLICEILM
-393 ITVLV
+393 IVVLV
-398 FLVSPMLGRFI
+398 FLVSPVLGWFM

-420 GTVIVMPISL
+420 GMAITMAISL
-430 KTTALQFLL
+430 KVTVLQFLL
-439 ETLIIVFAVVTAAL
+439 EILIIVFAVVTAAL

>member
-1 MRTPRIRNMAAVA
+1 M
-14 AALRREVRQDTHF
+14 
-27 LSSISYAIHIR
+27 
-38 MIPQSHERNRI
+38 
-49 YGYQAKGGTVLNV
+49 NV

-81 LLLLFITVSVMVGVS
+81 LLLLLITVSVMVGIS
-96 IRDGTAKAAENLRA
+96 IRDGTAKAAENLRT

-131 SGYTAEKIP
+131 AGYTAEKIP

-152 EGIKIYNAEQ
+152 EGIKTYNAEQ
-162 HTSVIAEGIYY
+162 HTSVTAEEIYY
-173 LSGMSSGSL
+173 LSGMSNGSL
-182 SANTETACQTDF
+182 TANTETACQTDF
-194 MNGILELAKGR
+194 MNGILELAEGR

-229 GSELILKSASGDSGE
+229 GSELVLKSASNDSRE
-244 QTKVLIVGLYSSDGK
+244 QAKVLIVGLYSSDGK

-266 IFTTHDIYWKLSGQK
+266 IFTTHDVYWKLSGQK

-289 TFYVTDPKELNH
+289 TFYVNDPKELNH
-301 IVEQVQQITS
+301 IVEQVQQIES
-311 IQWEDYFIRI
+311 IQWEDCFIRI

-326 KAVAYQIQTMER
+326 KEVAYQIQTMER

-385 QLICEIFM
+385 QLICEILM
-393 ITVLV
+393 IAALV
-398 FLVSPMLGRFI
+398 FFVSPMLGRFI
-409 VGQVEAALKNM
+409 VGQVEAA
-420 GTVIVMPISL
+420 P
-430 KTTALQFLL
+430 
-439 ETLIIVFAVVTAAL
+439 
-453 PVARMKPKD
+453 
-462 ILSKM
+462 
-467 S
+467 

>member
-1 MRTPRIRNMAAVA
+1 M
-14 AALRREVRQDTHF
+14 
-27 LSSISYAIHIR
+27 
-38 MIPQSHERNRI
+38 
-49 YGYQAKGGTVLNV
+49 NV

-81 LLLLFITVSVMVGVS
+81 LLLLLITVSVMVGIS

-124 LDFHDGE
+124 LDFHNGE
-131 SGYTAEKIP
+131 AGYSTEKIP
-140 ISLNT
+140 ISLKA
-145 VEQIRNI
+145 VEQMIDI
-152 EGIKIYNAEQ
+152 EGIKTYNAEQ
-162 HTSVIAEGIYY
+162 HTCVTAEGIYY
-173 LSGMSSGSL
+173 LSGMSNGNL

-194 MNGILELAKGR
+194 MNRILELAEGR

-229 GSELILKSASGDSGE
+229 GSELVLESASGDSGE

-266 IFTTHDIYWKLSGQK
+266 IFTTHDVYWKLSGQK

-289 TFYVTDPKELNH
+289 TFYVTDPKELNR

-347 AGVGFIVVALV
+347 AGVGFIVLALV
-358 LAMRIKNRIHEAGI
+358 LAMRIRNRIHEAGI
-372 FLSVGESAPQIML
+372 FLSIGESAPQIML
-385 QLICEIFM
+385 QLICEILM
-393 ITVLV
+393 IVVLV

-420 GTVIVMPISL
+420 GTVIAMSISL

-439 ETLIIVFAVVTAAL
+439 EILIIVFAVVTAAL
-453 PVARMKPKD
+453 PVARMKPKV

>member
-1 MRTPRIRNMAAVA
+1 M
-14 AALRREVRQDTHF
+14 
-27 LSSISYAIHIR
+27 
-38 MIPQSHERNRI
+38 
-49 YGYQAKGGTVLNV
+49 NV

-81 LLLLFITVSVMVGVS
+81 LLLFLITESVMVGIS

-131 SGYTAEKIP
+131 AGYTAEKIP

-145 VEQIRNI
+145 VEQMRNI
-152 EGIKIYNAEQ
+152 EGIKTYNAEQ
-162 HTSVIAEGIYY
+162 HTSVTAEGIYY

-194 MNGILELAKGR
+194 MNRILELAEGR

-229 GSELILKSASGDSGE
+229 GSELVLKSASNDSRE
-244 QTKVLIVGLYSSDGK
+244 QAKILIVGLYSSDGK
-259 MEYDDDT
+259 MEYDNDT

-289 TFYVTDPKELNH
+289 TFYVNDPKELNH
-301 IVEQVQQITS
+301 IVEQVQQIES

-326 KAVAYQIQTMER
+326 KEVAYQIQTMER

>member
-1 MRTPRIRNMAAVA
+1 M
-14 AALRREVRQDTHF
+14 
-27 LSSISYAIHIR
+27 
-38 MIPQSHERNRI
+38 
-49 YGYQAKGGTVLNV
+49 NV

-81 LLLLFITVSVMVGVS
+81 LLLFLITESVMVGIS

-131 SGYTAEKIP
+131 AGYTAEKIP

-152 EGIKIYNAEQ
+152 EGIKTYNAEQ
-162 HTSVIAEGIYY
+162 HTSVTAEEIYY

-182 SANTETACQTDF
+182 SANTETAYQTDF
-194 MNGILELAKGR
+194 INGILELAEGR

-229 GSELILKSASGDSGE
+229 GSELVLKSASNDSRE
-244 QTKVLIVGLYSSDGK
+244 QAKILIVGLYSSDGK
-259 MEYDDDT
+259 MEYDNDT

-289 TFYVTDPKELNH
+289 TFYVNDPKELNH
-301 IVEQVQQITS
+301 IVEQVQQIES

-347 AGVGFIVVALV
+347 AGVGFIVLALV
-358 LAMRIKNRIHEAGI
+358 LAMRIRNRIHEAGI
-372 FLSVGESAPQIML
+372 FLSIGESAPQIML
-385 QLICEIFM
+385 QLIFEILM
-393 ITVLV
+393 IAVLV
-398 FLVSPMLGRFI
+398 FLVSPVLGRFI
-409 VGQVEAALKNM
+409 VGQVEDILINM
-420 GTVIVMPISL
+420 GTAITMSTSL
-430 KTTALQFLL
+430 KVTVLQFLL
-439 ETLIIVFAVVTAAL
+439 EILIIVFAVVTAAL
-453 PVARMKPKD
+453 PVVRMKPKD

-467 S
+467 N

>member
-1 MRTPRIRNMAAVA
+1 M
-14 AALRREVRQDTHF
+14 
-27 LSSISYAIHIR
+27 
-38 MIPQSHERNRI
+38 
-49 YGYQAKGGTVLNV
+49 NV

-194 MNGILELAKGR
+194 MNGILELAEGR

-229 GSELILKSASGDSGE
+229 GSELILKSASNDSRE
-244 QTKVLIVGLYSSDGK
+244 QAKVLIVGLYSSDGK
-259 MEYDDDT
+259 MEYDNDT
-266 IFTTHDIYWKLSGQK
+266 IFTTHDVYWKLSGQK

-289 TFYVTDPKELNH
+289 TFYVNDPKELNH

-358 LAMRIKNRIHEAGI
+358 LAMRIRNRIHEAGI
-372 FLSVGESAPQIML
+372 LLSVGESAPQIML
-385 QLICEIFM
+385 QLICEILM
-393 ITVLV
+393 IAALV
-398 FLVSPMLGRFI
+398 FFVSPMLGRFI
-409 VGQVEAALKNM
+409 VGQVEAALKNT
-420 GTVIVMPISL
+420 GTVIAMSISL

-439 ETLIIVFAVVTAAL
+439 ETLIIVLAVVTAAL

>member
-1 MRTPRIRNMAAVA
+1 M
-14 AALRREVRQDTHF
+14 
-27 LSSISYAIHIR
+27 
-38 MIPQSHERNRI
+38 
-49 YGYQAKGGTVLNV
+49 NV

-81 LLLLFITVSVMVGVS
+81 LLLFLITESVMVGIS

-131 SGYTAEKIP
+131 AGYSTEKIP

-152 EGIKIYNAEQ
+152 EGIKTYNAEQ
-162 HTSVIAEGIYY
+162 HTSVTAEEIYY
-173 LSGMSSGSL
+173 LSGMSNGSL
-182 SANTETACQTDF
+182 TANTETACQTDF
-194 MNGILELAKGR
+194 MNGILELAEGR

-229 GSELILKSASGDSGE
+229 GSELVLKSASNDSRE
-244 QTKVLIVGLYSSDGK
+244 QAKVLIVGLYSSDGK
-259 MEYDDDT
+259 MEYDNDT
-266 IFTTHDIYWKLSGQK
+266 IFTTHDVYWKLSGQK

-289 TFYVTDPKELNH
+289 TFYVNDPKELNH
-301 IVEQVQQITS
+301 IVEQVQQIES

-326 KAVAYQIQTMER
+326 KAVEYQIQAMER

-347 AGVGFIVVALV
+347 AGVGFIVLALV
-358 LAMRIKNRIHEAGI
+358 LAMRIRNRIHEAGI
-372 FLSVGESAPQIML
+372 FLSIGESAPQIML
-385 QLICEIFM
+385 QLIFEILM
-393 ITVLV
+393 IAVLV
-398 FLVSPMLGRFI
+398 FLVSPVLGRFI
-409 VGQVEAALKNM
+409 VGQVEDILINM
-420 GTVIVMPISL
+420 GTAITMSTSL
-430 KTTALQFLL
+430 KVTVLQFLL
-439 ETLIIVFAVVTAAL
+439 EILIIVFAVVTAAL
-453 PVARMKPKD
+453 PVVRMKPKD

-467 S
+467 N